1 MTPNFALSLTFEGIR
16 LLHRVQDGWH
26 MVGEVALDVDD
37 LGAAL
42 AQLRAQALTIEPGGL
57 RTKLLIPNEQIK
69 YLALDSTRAELDDV
83 LAALDGATPYA
94 VADLAVDF
102 TKGGGRTYVAAVA
115 RETLDEAASFAT
127 EHDFGPV
134 CFAAV
139 PDAFTFVGE
148 AFFGALDGYDIQ
160 RDADAVVVTGVA
172 VLGAAKTDSVP
183 DAIAEPEEVA
193 ALESEKVAA
202 PDQSPDATPDAAAD
216 TASPARPAPDIAP
229 SDPSDMFE
237 ELTLAASAPDDTAG
251 VNLADKTPAPAGE
264 PVFAARPRAPL
275 AAPASD
281 APTPKAP
288 PVFAPARAAKPA
300 TETRMDPPPLAVP
313 QGKNTSPMP
322 ALAGVKVG
330 DRNGVA
336 APVTPLRAET
346 PDPADAPAVTG
357 VAQTAVPDAEAQHF
371 EAIVPT
377 HTPAQAPEET
387 PEPAPLAAPARAP
400 DTDLPDRPGL
410 FRSRRKERAE
420 KPQTAPAAAQ
430 SDEQNQMT
438 VFGARKPAKAKSA
451 IVVGGKPRFLGLILT
466 AVLLLFLIAV
476 AAFAAIISEDGLA
489 GWFNRGTFETAA
501 TDPAAQPATPPD
513 IDPAPGVAALDEGTA
528 LGQGG
533 TDAAVTPDA
542 PDFALAGEVLSPA
555 EAQRIYAAT
564 GVWQRAPRNPQ
575 TPRTDVI
582 GALTVAVT
590 QPITREQAPEI
601 PDFSMVARDGSMLA
615 PVNPPPPGTD
625 VPRDERGLVLA
636 TPEGTLTPDGI
647 VLIAGR
653 PSVLPPVRPGTIA
666 PQVAPAP
673 ETSPETTPQA
683 APAFVS
689 AAPSEV
695 TLRPRLR
702 PQSEAAVAPEAM
714 PDTAPETGPDSALET
729 VADAAPGAVTEEPA
743 PAGGIAL
750 TALRPQPRPGGLT
763 PIAAAAPEPDPR
775 FSGFRPRLRPDGLV
789 PAAAPELAP
798 EVEPA
803 VPTAAEPPTLQI
815 APEVAAAIAA
825 AQSAQTAPPPS
836 MIVNATPL
844 AITASLRPDM
854 RPRNFSRVVSRAREN
869 RTRVAQQVA
878 AVVPRTVAPS
888 GPTSGGVARAATLEG
903 AINLHNIN
911 LIGVFGTPDAR
922 RALVRLDNGRLVRVG
937 VGDRLDGGRVQAIG
951 DSTLNYT
958 VRGRTFQLQMPSG

>member
-1 MTPNFALSLTFEGIR
+1 
-16 LLHRVQDGWH
+16 
-26 MVGEVALDVDD
+26 
-37 LGAAL
+37 
-42 AQLRAQALTIEPGGL
+42 
-57 RTKLLIPNEQIK
+57 
-69 YLALDSTRAELDDV
+69 
-83 LAALDGATPYA
+83 
-94 VADLAVDF
+94 
-102 TKGGGRTYVAAVA
+102 
-115 RETLDEAASFAT
+115 
-127 EHDFGPV
+127 
-134 CFAAV
+134 
-139 PDAFTFVGE
+139 
-148 AFFGALDGYDIQ
+148 
-160 RDADAVVVTGVA
+160 
-172 VLGAAKTDSVP
+172 
-183 DAIAEPEEVA
+183 
-193 ALESEKVAA
+193 
-202 PDQSPDATPDAAAD
+202 
-216 TASPARPAPDIAP
+216 
-229 SDPSDMFE
+229 
-237 ELTLAASAPDDTAG
+237 
-251 VNLADKTPAPAGE
+251 
-264 PVFAARPRAPL
+264 
-275 AAPASD
+275 
-281 APTPKAP
+281 
-288 PVFAPARAAKPA
+288 
-300 TETRMDPPPLAVP
+300 
-313 QGKNTSPMP
+313 MP

-400 DTDLPDRPGL
+400 DTDIPDKPGL

-430 SDEQNQMT
+430 SDEQSQMT
-438 VFGARKPAKAKSA
+438 VFGARKPAKAKSTT
-451 IVVGGKPRFLGLILT
+451 VVGGKPRFLGLILT

-489 GWFNRGTFETAA
+489 GWFNRGTVETAA
-501 TDPAAQPATPPD
+501 TDPVAQPATPPD
-513 IDPAPGVAALDEGTA
+513 IDPASGVAALDDGTA

-533 TDAAVTPDA
+533 TDDAVTPDA
-542 PDFALAGEVLSPA
+542 PDFALMGEVLSPA

-564 GVWQRAPRNPQ
+564 GVWQRAPRSPQ
-575 TPRTDVI
+575 TPRTDAI
-582 GALTVAVT
+582 GAVTVAAT
-590 QPITREQAPEI
+590 QPITRQQTPEI
-601 PDFSMVARDGSMLA
+601 PDFSLAARDGSMLA

-625 VPRDERGLVLA
+625 FPRDERGLVLA
-636 TPEGTLTPDGI
+636 TPD
-647 VLIAGR
+647 
-653 PSVLPPVRPGTIA
+653 VRPEIT
-666 PQVAPAP
+666 P
-673 ETSPETTPQA
+673 EA

-689 AAPSEV
+689 AAPSEA

-702 PQSEAAVAPEAM
+702 PQSDVAVAPDAAPE
-714 PDTAPETGPDSALET
+714 TAPEAAPEIALDT
-729 VADAAPGAVTEEPA
+729 VPDAAPGAVTEEPA

-750 TALRPQPRPGGLT
+750 TALRPLPRPGGLA
-763 PIAAAAPEPDPR
+763 PVAAAAPEPDPR
-775 FSGFRPRLRPDGLV
+775 LSGFRPRLRPDGLV
-789 PAAAPELAP
+789 PAAAPEPAP

-803 VPTAAEPPTLQI
+803 VPAAAEPPSLQI

>member
-69 YLALDSTRAELDDV
+69 YLALDSTRVEMDDV

-127 EHDFGPV
+127 EHNFEPV

-139 PDAFTFVGE
+139 PEAFTFVGE
-148 AFFGALDGYDIQ
+148 AFFGALDGFDVQ
-160 RDADAVVVTGVA
+160 RDEDPVVVIGVA
-172 VLGAAKTDSVP
+172 DVGAAKPDPAP

-193 ALESEKVAA
+193 APEPEKVAA
-202 PDQSPDATPDAAAD
+202 PDPAPDATPDAAAD
-216 TASPARPAPDIAP
+216 TAPPTKPAPDIAP

-237 ELTLAASAPDDTAG
+237 ELTLAASAPDDTADID
-251 VNLADKTPAPAGE
+251 LADETPAPAGE

-300 TETRMDPPPLAVP
+300 NETRMDPPPLAVP

-357 VAQTAVPDAEAQHF
+357 VAQTAVPDAEVQHF

-400 DTDLPDRPGL
+400 DTDIPDKPGL

-430 SDEQNQMT
+430 SDELSQMT
-438 VFGARKPAKAKSA
+438 VFGARKPAKAKSTT
-451 IVVGGKPRFLGLILT
+451 VVGGKPRFLGLILT

-489 GWFNRGTFETAA
+489 GWFNRGTVETAA
-501 TDPAAQPATPPD
+501 TDPVAQPATPPD
-513 IDPAPGVAALDEGTA
+513 IDPVSGVAALDDGTA

-533 TDAAVTPDA
+533 TDDAVTPDA
-542 PDFALAGEVLSPA
+542 PDFALMGEVLSPA

-564 GVWQRAPRNPQ
+564 GVWQRAPRSPQ

-582 GALTVAVT
+582 GALTVAAT
-590 QPITREQAPEI
+590 QPITRQQTPEI
-601 PDFSMVARDGSMLA
+601 PDFSMAARDGSMLA

-625 VPRDERGLVLA
+625 FPRDERGLVLA

-647 VLIAGR
+647 VLIAGS

-666 PQVAPAP
+666 PQVAAAP
-673 ETSPETTPQA
+673 ETRPETTPQA

-702 PQSEAAVAPEAM
+702 PQSDAAVAPEAT
-714 PDTAPETGPDSALET
+714 PDTAPETALESEP
-729 VADAAPGAVTEEPA
+729 DAAPGAVTEEPA

-750 TALRPQPRPGGLT
+750 TALRPLPRPGGLA
-763 PIAAAAPEPDPR
+763 PVAAPVPEPDPR
-775 FSGFRPRLRPDGLV
+775 LSGFRPRLRPDGLV
-789 PAAAPELAP
+789 PAAAPEPEP

-803 VPTAAEPPTLQI
+803 IPTAAEPPTLQI

-825 AQSAQTAPPPS
+825 AQSAQAGPPPS

-869 RTRVAQQVA
+869 QTRVAQQVA